1 MKQHTPDGHKICFV
15 SRETYPREEML
26 RFVAGP
32 RNTLVFDVTGKL
44 PGRGVWIYPLRE
56 VVQKAVAKKMF
67 AKFLFAP
74 VQTKPEVMEQVE
86 TGLRT
91 RVLSLLGLARKS
103 GVVVFGFEA
112 VKKAMLNGGL
122 AMAFEAEDAS
132 AREQDK
138 LYHHAPDIFVCSCFS
153 REELG
158 HMMGQD
164 KVVHIGILNERASEL
179 LVQTV
184 RKLDLFL
191 QGKEKG

>member
-15 SRETYPREEML
+15 SRETHPREEML

-32 RNTLVFDVTGKL
+32 RNKLMFDVTGKL

-56 VVQKAVAKKMF
+56 VVQKAVTKRMF

-74 VQTKPEVMEQVE
+74 VQTTPEVMEQVE
-86 TGLRT
+86 TALRA

-112 VKKAMLNGGL
+112 VKKAMMNGGL

-132 AREQDK
+132 VREQDK
-138 LYHHAPDIFVCSCFS
+138 LFHHAPDMFICSCFP

-158 HMMGQD
+158 RMMGQD
-164 KVVHIGILNERASEL
+164 SVVHIGILNGRASEL
-179 LVQTV
+179 LVQTA

>member
-15 SRETYPREEML
+15 SRETHPREEML

-32 RNTLVFDVTGKL
+32 RNKLVFDVTGKL
-44 PGRGVWIYPLRE
+44 PGRGVWLYPLRE
-56 VVQKAVAKKMF
+56 VVQKAVSKRMF

-74 VQTKPEVMEQVE
+74 VQTTPDIMDQVE
-86 TGLRT
+86 KALRD

-112 VKKAMLNGGL
+112 VKKAMTDKAI

-132 AREQDK
+132 TRERDK
-138 LYHHAPDIFVCSCFS
+138 LYHHAPHTFICSCFS

-158 HMMGQD
+158 RMMGQNS
-164 KVVHIGILNERASEL
+164 VVHVGILNGRAGEL
-179 LVQTV
+179 LIQTV